1 MLVDCRHIAFP
12 FPFSLL
18 VSCRSIL
25 SGIHGWLITHR
36 SEVMIRKAL
45 HLQVKIPLFRNL
57 RQRRIGFS
65 FFRCVFHH
73 LIFRYSVIAVPIYKM
88 VLFEHR
94 HQCFLCLGIGLS
106 TPVQTQDREQIRG
119 RIPFRLYLSAF
130 SRTEIEKQVF
140 FYRVLSGRKLSLRL
154 FKKVTSS
161 FSYQYR

>member
-25 SGIHGWLITHR
+25 SGIHGWVITHR

-57 RQRRIGFS
+57 RQRRISFS
-65 FFRCVFHH
+65 FFRCVFHY
-73 LIFRYSVIAVPIYKM
+73 LIFRHSVIAVPIYKM

>member
-12 FPFSLL
+12 FPFVL

-36 SEVMIRKAL
+36 SEGMIRKAL

-57 RQRRIGFS
+57 RQRRISFS
-65 FFRCVFHH
+65 FFQNLCIHY

-130 SRTEIEKQVF
+130 SRTEIEKRF
-140 FYRVLSGRKLSLRL
+140 SSTGSFWRKLSLRL